1 MDELAYTKN
10 TPLSYRKKFGQFFTP
25 RKIADLMLN
34 WVIQDHPQSILDP
47 AFGLGIFYDSL
58 NSLQS
63 KNEIHYFGYEIDPK
77 IIHSLA
83 IKKTNNLTIYLED
96 YLEAKQNKY
105 DAIICNP
112 PYLRFQNFVNRHQV
126 IPELEKTFNLKFNGY
141 SNIASVFL
149 LKSLQEINPE
159 GRMAYLMPFEF
170 FNTGYGKIV
179 KEELIKTGFLKQII
193 IFENEKD
200 IFAEVTTTICL
211 ILCKNDRQKAPIK
224 VGKINEL
231 SQINKIEDFNSY
243 FQYKIS
249 PDELPYEKKWS
260 YLISSRY
267 QELIIPKGL
276 AKISDYGKFV
286 RGIATGANEFFAL
299 NQKQVNDLEI
309 NSNNLLKC
317 LTKSSQVRQFVF
329 SEKDY
334 QNLLE
339 LGYPVMCLNVQEP
352 DNQKIKKYLE
362 YGVSQGFNSR
372 YLTKQR
378 KPWYKLESRLPA
390 PILAGVFNRGR
401 LKVIRNFTNAIN
413 FTCFHGFYPNLFGD
427 RYLNRLFV
435 YLISDLGQKVLMT
448 NKRQYGNNLD
458 KFEPRDLNEGNC
470 PTIAQFEQVLESDA
484 IAIIEIAKTNEKE
497 AIKQANAMVKVILNY

>member
-1 MDELAYTKN
+1 MDELTYTKN
-10 TPLSYRKKFGQFFTP
+10 TPLSYRKKLGQFFTP
-25 RKIADLMLN
+25 RKLADLMLN
-34 WVIQDHPQSILDP
+34 WVIQDHPNSILDP
-47 AFGLGIFYDSL
+47 AFGLGVFY
-58 NSLQS
+58 NSLKSLPLSNQ
-63 KNEIHYFGYEIDPK
+63 IHYFGYEIDPK
-77 IIHSLA
+77 ILDRLTIN
-83 IKKTNNLTIYLED
+83 KENNLTIYLED

-112 PYLRFQNFVNRHQV
+112 PYLRFQNFRNRHSV
-126 IPELEKTFNLKFNGY
+126 MAELEKTFNLKLNGY
-141 SNIASVFL
+141 SNMATVFL
-149 LKSLQEINPE
+149 LKSLQEINTD

-179 KEELIKTGFLKQII
+179 KKELIKNGFLKQII
-193 IFENEKD
+193 IFDNEKD
-200 IFAEVTTTICL
+200 IFADVTTTICL
-211 ILCKNDRQKAPIK
+211 VLCRNDGNKEPIK
-224 VGKINEL
+224 VGKVEKL
-231 SQINKIEDFNSY
+231 DQLDKIQNLNNY

-249 PDELPYEKKWS
+249 PDELPYDQKWS

-267 QELIIPKGL
+267 QEFIFPKQL

-299 NQKQVNDLEI
+299 NQEQVNDLEI

-329 SEKDY
+329 CEKDY
-334 QNLLE
+334 QTLLK
-339 LGYPVMCLNVQEP
+339 LGYPVLCLNIKEP
-352 DNQKIKKYLE
+352 DNPKIQKYLE
-362 YGVSQGFNSR
+362 YGVNKGFNSR

-401 LKVIRNFTNAIN
+401 LKVVRNFTDTIN

-435 YLISDLGQKVLMT
+435 YLISDLGQKILMT
-448 NKRQYGNNLD
+448 NKRQYGNQLN
-458 KFEPRDLNEGNC
+458 KFEPRDLNEANC
-470 PTIAQFEQVLESDA
+470 PSIAQFDQVSESSA
-484 IAIIEIAKTNEKE
+484 IEIIEMAKINEKASIE
-497 AIKQANAMVKVILNY
+497 QANIMVKVILNY